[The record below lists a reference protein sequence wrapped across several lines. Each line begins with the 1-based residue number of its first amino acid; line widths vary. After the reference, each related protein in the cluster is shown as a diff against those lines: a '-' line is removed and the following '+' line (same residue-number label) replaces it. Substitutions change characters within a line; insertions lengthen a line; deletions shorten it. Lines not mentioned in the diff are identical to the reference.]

1 MDNNKTT
8 DPSAPSSVNDDQ
20 NDTNAAHFYKLVPN
34 ILTLCALAA
43 GLSSIQFAID
53 GAWDKAVIAIVAAA
67 ILDALDGASARLLN
81 ATSDFGAQLDS
92 LSDFLAF
99 GIAPSIVLYLWILE
113 ESGKV
118 GWIAMLV
125 FAVATAMRLARYNV
139 TTNKPIKSWAK
150 GFFSGVPAPAG
161 AGIALLPLFIWL
173 IAPDYFEQFG
183 KLNIIVGLWVLFCA
197 AMMVSRIP
205 TFSTKQ
211 IHIPK
216 KMAMPALAIV
226 ALIIA
231 ALIQAPW
238 ISLSILST
246 MYLLSIPFS
255 IRHFQKLAKENQ
267 EEIDLTNLAL
277 GIDDDNEIS
286 K

>member
-1 MDNNKTT
+1 MIENK
-8 DPSAPSSVNDDQ
+8 DASSSIEHDIDHH
-20 NDTNAAHFYKLVPN
+20 DGNAAHFYKLVPN

-43 GLSSIQFAID
+43 GLSSIQFAIN
-53 GAWDKAVIAIVAAA
+53 GAWDQAVIAIVAAA

-81 ATSDFGAQLDS
+81 ATSEFGAQLDS

-125 FAVATAMRLARYNV
+125 FAVACAMRLARYNV
-139 TTNKPIKSWAK
+139 SSKKPVKEWAK

-161 AGIALLPLFIWL
+161 AGIALFPLFVWL

-183 KLNIIVGLWVLFCA
+183 TLNIIVGLWVLFCA
-197 AMMVSRIP
+197 ALMVSRIP

-211 IHIPK
+211 IHLPK
-216 KMAMPALAIV
+216 KMAMPALAVV

-238 ISLSILST
+238 ISLTILSA

-255 IRHFQKLAKENQ
+255 VRHFQKLAKENKEQ
-267 EEIDLTNLAL
+267 IDLTDLAL